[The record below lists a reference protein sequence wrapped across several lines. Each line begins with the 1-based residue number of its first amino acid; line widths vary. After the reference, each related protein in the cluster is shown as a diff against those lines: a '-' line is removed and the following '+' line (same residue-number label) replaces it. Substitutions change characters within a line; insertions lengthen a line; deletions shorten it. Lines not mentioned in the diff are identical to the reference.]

1 MYKELS
7 IYIHIP
13 FCVQKCLYCDFLSFP
28 VGEVKGNMARQSRT
42 CGSDRASRGHL
53 GGETCS
59 QPAKRETVYGAY
71 DMECYVNQLCREITQ
86 CAEDYIEYRV
96 ISIFLGG
103 GTPSLLAAEQISRI
117 METVRTRYRMAEN
130 AEVTM
135 EMNPGTIGREEPEQY
150 ITSGINRVSIGL
162 QSADDGELRRIG
174 RIHGYAAFRKTYDL
188 VRRAGF
194 RNVNIDIMSALPG
207 QNIVSYEKTL
217 QKVTALAPEHISAYS
232 LILEEGT
239 HLYERQSEYCF
250 PTEEE
255 EQEMDRLTRQYLASC
270 GYHRYEI
277 SNYAREG
284 YECRH
289 NKVYWQR
296 GSYVG
301 FGLGAASMVENVR
314 WSNPADMEAYA
325 AYVARQEQGTVDEP
339 LTARMYGGTACG
351 QRAKVVERHRTDSA
365 VIPHRQVLTMREQM
379 EEYMFLGLRMTC
391 GVSAAEFK
399 RIFGSPIENV
409 YGDVMEDLHRQ
420 GLLVREEDRIRLTQR
435 GLDVSN
441 YAMAQ
446 FLFG

>member
-13 FCVQKCLYCDFLSFP
+13 FCVKKCLYCDFLSFP
-28 VGEVKGNMARQSRT
+28 VGEVKGNMARQSRMR
-42 CGSDRASRGHL
+42 GSDMASHGRW
-53 GGETCS
+53 GGDTCS
-59 QPAKRETVYGAY
+59 RPARRETVCGVYGT
-71 DMECYVNQLCREITQ
+71 ESYVNLLCREITK

-103 GTPSLLAAEQISRI
+103 GTPSLLPADQISRI
-117 METVRTRYRMAEN
+117 METVRTHYRMAEN

-150 ITSGINRVSIGL
+150 IASGINRISIGL

-174 RIHGYAAFRKTYDL
+174 RIHDYGAFLRTYDL

-194 RNVNIDIMSALPG
+194 CNVNVDIMSALPG
-207 QNIVSYEKTL
+207 QDRDSYERTL
-217 QKVTALAPEHISAYS
+217 QKVVSLAPEHISAYS

-239 HLYERQSEYCF
+239 PLYERQSEYCF
-250 PTEEE
+250 PMEEE
-255 EQEMDRLTRQYLASC
+255 EQEMDRLTRQYLASF

-296 GSYVG
+296 GDYVG

-325 AYVARQEQGTVDEP
+325 AYVTQQEPGTVDEP
-339 LTARMYGGTACG
+339 LT
-351 QRAKVVERHRTDSA
+351 V
-365 VIPHRQVLTMREQM
+365 REQM
-379 EEYMFLGLRMTC
+379 EEYMFLGLRMID
-391 GVSAAEFK
+391 GVSAAKFEH
-399 RIFGSPIENV
+399 IFGSPIEGI
-409 YGDVMEDLHRQ
+409 YGEVIDQLRRQ
-420 GLLVREEDRIRLTQR
+420 GLLVWDKDTIRLTEL

-446 FLFG
+446 FLFD